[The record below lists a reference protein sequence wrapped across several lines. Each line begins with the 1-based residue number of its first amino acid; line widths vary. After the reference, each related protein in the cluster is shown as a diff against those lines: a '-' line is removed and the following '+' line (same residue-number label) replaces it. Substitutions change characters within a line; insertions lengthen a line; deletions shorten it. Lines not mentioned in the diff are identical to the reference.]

1 MSPCFLGTWNPHFLR
16 ARDPLDSRNEP
27 PLPARPGVNP
37 PPSAR
42 RARHPSSASLLAR
55 AGIRG
60 TLGASLHFLPARCGA
75 SPPVPARAGSALP
88 PARATRAP
96 SPSYPRGAARAT
108 PFLRELGS
116 PATWGTSPTF
126 CARGDSGHARR
137 EPTLSVLAARAPHA
151 VPARAGPALPSASA
165 ARDPPPATPAHAAP
179 RKLSLPARVV
189 LHEPPGS
196 CARGS
201 STPFPGR
208 AGQPY
213 PRHTRRQPPYLPARR
228 SARHRFLG
236 AWREPLPSCAGGAP
250 RDWCPSLHRKG
261 SPVEGRVSSTPKK
274 GVPTRGPCVLNRVRR
289 GPHSPAAGLNWACRG
304 LDPWCA
310 RPGKERR
317 VPTRGPG
324 ILTGRHRRPH
334 PRAVRPLLRT
344 QCSPLL
350 GCAPSTA
357 H

>member
-1 MSPCFLGTWNPHFLR
+1 MSPCFLGTWSPHFLR
-16 ARDPLDSRNEP
+16 ARDPLGLAERAPTSCAPRGQPSPVRAPRETPLQRIPSCARGDPRHAWREP
-27 PLPARPGVNP
+27 PLPAR
-37 PPSAR
+37 ALWR
-42 RARHPSSASLLAR
+42 EPSS
-55 AGIRG
+55 
-60 TLGASLHFLPARCGA
+60 
-75 SPPVPARAGSALP
+75 
-88 PARATRAP
+88 
-96 SPSYPRGAARAT
+96 
-108 PFLRELGS
+108 
-116 PATWGTSPTF
+116 
-126 CARGDSGHARR
+126 
-137 EPTLSVLAARAPHA
+137 
-151 VPARAGPALPSASA
+151 
-165 ARDPPPATPAHAAP
+165 
-179 RKLSLPARVV
+179 
-189 LHEPPGS
+189 S

-201 STPFPGR
+201 STPFPGS

-324 ILTGRHRRPH
+324 ILTGRHRSPH